1 MIMNVKDKV
10 AVCSRSF
17 SKNAVLRKEILSK
30 YKHVKFND
38 EGLSLVGDQL
48 IEFLKNQN
56 KVIIGLEKID
66 DSVLNQITTLKVV
79 SKYGVGI
86 DMIDLLAMKKHKVKL
101 GWKGGVNKRAVSEL
115 VICYAI
121 SVLRHI
127 PTASSEVST
136 GIWNQHKGNLLTN
149 KTFGI
154 IGFGNIGKD
163 VAELLKP
170 FNCNVLVYDVDVSEI
185 TLESTSIKSASLERL
200 LKNSDVVS
208 LHLPLNK
215 DTAMIINK
223 SRFEMMQQH
232 AILINLSRGGLVDE
246 EALKQALISEQ
257 IAGAAFDVFEEEPPQ
272 DTELL
277 NCKNLLATPHIGG
290 LAKESILAMGH
301 AAIDGLDNNFLPE

>member
-17 SKNAVLRKEILSK
+17 SKNEVLRKEILSR

-38 EGLSLVGDQL
+38 EGLSLVGDKL
-48 IEFLKNQN
+48 IEFLRDQN

-86 DMIDLLAMKKHKVKL
+86 DMIDLQAMKKHKVKL

-121 SVLRHI
+121 SVLRHV
-127 PTASSEVST
+127 PVASSEVSA

-185 TLESTSIKSASLERL
+185 TLESTSMKSVSLERL

-208 LHLPLNK
+208 LHLPLNE

-272 DTELL
+272 DTKLL

-301 AAIDGLDNNFLPE
+301 AAISGLDTNFLPE